1 MWRTNAW
8 RYLNNTSCTDK
19 KVNPN
24 KSSIFIFSV
33 DLPTKEQLELIKQQ
47 KEDEM
52 KEFEEHKENETK
64 E

>member
-1 MWRTNAW
+1 
-8 RYLNNTSCTDK
+8 
-19 KVNPN
+19 
-24 KSSIFIFSV
+24 
-33 DLPTKEQLELIKQQ
+33 LPTKEQLELIKQQ

>member
-1 MWRTNAW
+1 
-8 RYLNNTSCTDK
+8 
-19 KVNPN
+19 
-24 KSSIFIFSV
+24 
-33 DLPTKEQLELIKQQ
+33 LPTTEQLELIKQQ